1 MSKSELSQL
10 AIAKK
15 LADDSGRH
23 LSECM
28 EEAAEIIIRRQN
40 APRLGKVRIFYS
52 ALAGTCLLLV
62 LQSVLNILNIE
73 PAFPETTIFGLL
85 AFVLT
90 SMFWVTP
97 EIPLMLRLWTRWNT
111 PAFIAAMGVVLFI
124 DLPRAEMVNDL
135 AIVLFMAVAGFAA
148 VNGARNPDH
157 ALEKRS
163 YTTKYLFHKL
173 SATDQGRIF
182 FLAPWLTT
190 FGFGGTKRS

>member
-1 MSKSELSQL
+1 M
-10 AIAKK
+10 
-15 LADDSGRH
+15 
-23 LSECM
+23 
-28 EEAAEIIIRRQN
+28 
-40 APRLGKVRIFYS
+40 
-52 ALAGTCLLLV
+52 LV

-97 EIPLMLRLWTRWNT
+97 EIPLMSRLWTRWNT
-111 PAFIAAMGVVLFI
+111 PAFIVAMGCVLFI

-135 AIVLFMAVAGFAA
+135 AIVLFMAVAGFAG
-148 VNGARNPDH
+148 VNRARNPDH

-182 FLAPWLTT
+182 FLAPWLTA
-190 FGFGGTKRS
+190 FGFGGTKQS